1 MIKRQSLSLRRETGS
16 PRGERKEP
24 QVDSDT
30 PGTQG
35 KSRQEASSGRGVRT
49 SLGFTLPEVLIA
61 ATVFLLMSAVIVEMY
76 LLSLR
81 TWHNGGVQ
89 VSLQQK
95 VATAMQKMIQ
105 GQRAPAESRQH
116 GLREAGEITLVA
128 PHMIEFTSGVDSIK
142 RQFYLTGNE
151 ILYRADG
158 GNVQTIYDPS
168 RSELGVVTSSY
179 RTDLKFEQL
188 SDGTIEIQIVGK
200 EKARSGW
207 ISAPLLTRIAPR
219 NSKKL
224 EGAN

>member
-1 MIKRQSLSLRRETGS
+1 VIRRQCLTLRRETGL
-16 PRGERKEP
+16 PRGEREEP
-24 QVDSDT
+24 RVDADT
-30 PGTQG
+30 PGTHG
-35 KSRQEASSGRGVRT
+35 RSSQEASSGRGVRT

-61 ATVFLLMSAVIVEMY
+61 ATVFLLMSAAIVEMY

-95 VATAMQKMIQ
+95 VAMAMQKMIQ

-142 RQFYLTGNE
+142 RQFYLMGNE

-168 RSELGVVTSSY
+168 RSESGVVTDSY
-179 RTDLKFEQL
+179 RTDLEFARL
-188 SDGTIEIQIVGK
+188 GDGTIEIEIVGK
-200 EKARSGW
+200 EKTRSGW
-207 ISAPLLTRIAPR
+207 ISAPLRTRIAPR